1 MEFED
6 IIVEYY
12 QELSLLYKER
22 LDSYSALFD
31 NDQYVH
37 GFSCAFCIRC
47 FGDRSK
53 R

>member
-1 MEFED
+1 MEFEG
-6 IIVEYY
+6 IIVDSS

-22 LDSYSALFD
+22 LNSDPALFD
-31 NDQYVH
+31 NDRYIH
-37 GFSCAFCIRC
+37 GFTRACCSRC